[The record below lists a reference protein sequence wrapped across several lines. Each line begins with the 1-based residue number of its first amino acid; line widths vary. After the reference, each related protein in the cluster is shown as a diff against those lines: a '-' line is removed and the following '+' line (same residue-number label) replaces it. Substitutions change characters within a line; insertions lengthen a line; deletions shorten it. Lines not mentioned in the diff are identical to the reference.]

1 MMKHHATL
9 ACMALA
15 LAACARAPV
24 DLPAPAGARAL
35 PEVHACA
42 SRMRD
47 LSSLQLSRL
56 MGAGWNLGNSL
67 EATGGETAWG
77 NPQAS
82 QVLMDA
88 VKAAGFRTVRIPVSW
103 KQYANA
109 HDAIDP
115 LWMSRV
121 AQVVDDARRAG
132 LFVVLN
138 VHWDGG
144 WLQPTRARE
153 AVADARLAAFWTQ
166 IATRFR
172 DHDDMLL
179 FAGTNEVMVEGD
191 YGTPKPEHL
200 AVQGGFNQVFVDAVR
215 ATGGC
220 NASRHLVVQAFNT
233 NIDHAVNFAT
243 LPTDS
248 VAKRLMMEVHY
259 YDPYDFTINRD
270 SKVWQWG
277 ASATDRTATEPW
289 ADEAHVDAQFAKLQ
303 ARFVDRGVPVILGEF
318 GAMRR
323 TEHPGSQAFVLAWDR
338 SVAHAAWT
346 HGAVPIYWD
355 AGAPGEN
362 HSMGLFDRLTGRQV
376 HPDVIRALVDAA
388 R

>member
-1 MMKHHATL
+1 MTRHAAIL
-9 ACMALA
+9 IGMALA
-15 LAACARAPV
+15 LAACAQA
-24 DLPAPAGARAL
+24 PAPAPTREPVPVA
-35 PEVHACA
+35 VHACVA
-42 SRMRD
+42 SMRE
-47 LSSLQLSRL
+47 LTSLQLSRQ

-88 VKAAGFRTVRIPVSW
+88 VRAAGFRTVRIPVSW

-109 HDAIDP
+109 RDDIDP

-121 AQVVDDARRAG
+121 TQVVDDARRAG

-144 WLQPTRARE
+144 WLQPLEARE
-153 AVADARLAAFWTQ
+153 AVADARLAKFWTQ
-166 IATRFR
+166 IATHFR

-200 AVQGGFNQVFVDAVR
+200 AVQAGFNQVFVDAVR

-233 NIDHAVNFAT
+233 NIDHAVAFAS
-243 LPTDS
+243 LPRDAAS
-248 VAKRLMMEVHY
+248 NRLMMEVHY
-259 YDPYDFTINRD
+259 YDPYDFTINP
-270 SKVWQWG
+270 KGTAWQWG
-277 ASATDRTATEPW
+277 ASANTPDAVQPW
-289 ADEAHVDAQFAKLQ
+289 ANEAHVDAQFEKMKT
-303 ARFVDRGVPVILGEF
+303 RFVDQGVPVILGEF

-323 TEHPGSQAFVLAWDR
+323 AEHPGSEAYVLAWDR
-338 SVAHAAWT
+338 YVAHSAWA

-355 AGAPGEN
+355 AGAPNEN
-362 HSMGLFDRLTGRQV
+362 HSMGLFDRATVRQV
-376 HPDVIRALVDAA
+376 HPEVIRALVDAA